1 MPMTK
6 IFHTSSPEESIELGR
21 TLAADLKAPA
31 LIFLQGELGAGK
43 TTLAKGIVAGLGA
56 ASEEDVN
63 SPTFVLVQE
72 YGGGAVRHI
81 DLYRIESLGDLE
93 SIGLDELL
101 AEDSVVLV
109 EWPERLAL
117 PNVRPSMIVR
127 LEVEGESGRK
137 ITIER
142 PAN

>member
-6 IFHTSSPEESIELGR
+6 TFHTSSPEESIELGR
-21 TLAADLKAPA
+21 TMAADLKPPA

-56 ASEEDVN
+56 ATEDDVN
-63 SPTFVLVQE
+63 SPTFVIVQD
-72 YGGGAVRHI
+72 YGAGAVYHI
-81 DLYRIESLGDLE
+81 DLYRIESPGDLE
-93 SIGLDELL
+93 SVGLDELL

-117 PNVRPSMIVR
+117 PDLRPSMIVR

-142 PAN
+142 PEN

>member
-127 LEVEGESGRK
+127 LEVEGEFGRK

>member
-63 SPTFVLVQE
+63 SPTFVLVQD
-72 YGGGAVRHI
+72 YGGGTVRHI